1 MWPPNE
7 WTIQCRLNNCSCFG
21 SVLIRN
27 LGKRKIQSFF
37 QYCTHAVDLFL
48 SIWVTRSTD
57 EGNSI
62 TNNSCIFYKS
72 AFWLVLI
79 RFSSHPNQDQEEV
92 LRKPNIGSWPRPTQF
107 PPLSVTTMGFCKR
120 CHACISW
127 FSWSSKN
134 KRKTY
139 TFSRYKTKL
148 HVFGALLQ
156 LLRIFGMTLIIIY

>member
-1 MWPPNE
+1 MNE
-7 WTIQCRLNNCSCFG
+7 QSNVVWIIVAALGAFWSVISANGRSRAFFNTARTLSTFFCRFG
-21 SVLIRN
+21 SPGRQMRAIPL
-27 LGKRKIQSFF
+27 Q
-37 QYCTHAVDLFL
+37 TTAV
-48 SIWVTRSTD
+48 SSTKAHS
-57 EGNSI
+57 G
-62 TNNSCIFYKS
+62 
-72 AFWLVLI
+72 W
-79 RFSSHPNQDQEEV
+79 FSS
-92 LRKPNIGSWPRPTQF
+92 GSHHIQTKIKKKFYVSLILGLGLVQLNVPS
-107 PPLSVTTMGFCKR
+107 LSVTTMGFCKR